1 MAPGAPAT
9 HTKSRFRP
17 SPGPSCV
24 GGPCVQR
31 PVFAGFSAIFSVC
44 ALAQLYL
51 KTLCVFFLSPLPR
64 GVRGGS
70 GLFVYQGNLLF
81 WAESGPTGKAR
92 ESLFEVWPRAGRPR
106 NVFWESGPGPA
117 ATEPGFCQNGAAAS
131 ADTFLIKNVF
141 CFAADQLKFALHP
154 CESPRDACRRPR
166 PVGWWRAWLWEKVV
180 LRYTYSSLHR
190 RQGATET
197 IAWGC
202 CRFPLTHPF
211 LPQPG
216 VGLRNHFGVA
226 PQLGDSGG
234 EPPMGPKGPH
244 PTSTYATLLPSKLC
258 NFGMCRN
265 GRLGDSQLM

>member
-1 MAPGAPAT
+1 MFTKEICCFGPNPARPERPGRA
-9 HTKSRFRP
+9 F
-17 SPGPSCV
+17 
-24 GGPCVQR
+24 
-31 PVFAGFSAIFSVC
+31 
-44 ALAQLYL
+44 L
-51 KTLCVFFLSPLPR
+51 K
-64 GVRGGS
+64 
-70 GLFVYQGNLLF
+70 
-81 WAESGPTGKAR
+81 
-92 ESLFEVWPRAGRPR
+92 
-106 NVFWESGPGPA
+106 SGPGPA
-117 ATEPGFCQNGAAAS
+117 GPGMFFGNLAPGRPPRSPDFAKMVRPPRRTHS
-131 ADTFLIKNVF
+131 SSKMFF

-166 PVGWWRAWLWEKVV
+166 PVGWWLAWLWEKVV

-216 VGLRNHFGVA
+216 VGLRNHVGVA

>member
-1 MAPGAPAT
+1 MTSRAPGGRTDFKNAPNKT
-9 HTKSRFRP
+9 WPDCLQVP
-17 SPGPSCV
+17 SQIGPQTPGGSWSGRDRDPVWLFGPRGPSNPHQIPIPTGPSCV

-166 PVGWWRAWLWEKVV
+166 PVG
-180 LRYTYSSLHR
+180 
-190 RQGATET
+190 
-197 IAWGC
+197 
-202 CRFPLTHPF
+202 
-211 LPQPG
+211 
-216 VGLRNHFGVA
+216 
-226 PQLGDSGG
+226 GG
-234 EPPMGPKGPH
+234 P
-244 PTSTYATLLPSKLC
+244 
-258 NFGMCRN
+258 
-265 GRLGDSQLM
+265 

>member
-1 MAPGAPAT
+1 M
-9 HTKSRFRP
+9 
-17 SPGPSCV
+17 
-24 GGPCVQR
+24 
-31 PVFAGFSAIFSVC
+31 
-44 ALAQLYL
+44 
-51 KTLCVFFLSPLPR
+51 
-64 GVRGGS
+64 S
-70 GLFVYQGNLLF
+70 G
-81 WAESGPTGKAR
+81 
-92 ESLFEVWPRAGRPR
+92 
-106 NVFWESGPGPA
+106 
-117 ATEPGFCQNGAAAS
+117 CQNGAAAS
-131 ADTFLIKNVF
+131 ADTFLIKMFF